1 MRRELTALAVSVLAT
16 SAISLSSAEA
26 RVVPHTAPLADGTR
40 FHENGNSTEY
50 ISWFGASLPMSS
62 ADARNYSAEG
72 NKAVSTVAAGY
83 VAAHPASGFPAHKAI
98 RVVGSLSEYVDDGQ
112 EVL

>member
-1 MRRELTALAVSVLAT
+1 MRRRATAAVALICAVGASGLGRAG
-16 SAISLSSAEA
+16 A
-26 RVVPHTAPLADGTR
+26 RVVPTTAPLADGTR
-40 FHENGNSTEY
+40 FHETGNATEY
-50 ISWFGASLPMSS
+50 VSWFGASLPMSS

-98 RVVGSLSEYVDDGQ
+98 RIVGSLSEYVD
-112 EVL
+112 